1 MENINDQRSSDQISL
16 NQSVIKS
23 SSYIHNNQNLEK
35 VNFFQQNTLREIEP
49 NSFIFEKDLYTPYTI
64 ILRKTISIINST
76 NFELIK
82 EIRNIPEKINLNN
95 TNKIILFTQNKII
108 YMLIYDDKLF
118 AVYNLSIKDYNNY
131 VIFQMSEL
139 QGNERIINIKPL
151 NNDVNFFFK

>member
-1 MENINDQRSSDQISL
+1 MENINDQRSLDQISL

-23 SSYIHNNQNLEK
+23 SSYIHNNQNIEK

-49 NSFIFEKDLYTPYTI
+49 NSYILEKDPYTPYTI

-95 TNKIILFTQNKII
+95 INKIVLFTQNKII

-118 AVYNLSIKDYNNY
+118 AIYNLSIKDYNNY
-131 VIFQMSEL
+131 VIFHMSEL
-139 QGNERIINIKPL
+139 QENERIINIKPL
-151 NNDVNFFFK
+151 NNDVNFFLN